1 MKIDGLD
8 REFIVIGENVHTTR
22 VLLRRNNRVRVDD
35 NGADAI
41 SYLDQAGNTR
51 FLVIP
56 EIIKKTQ
63 DFQEGRVKHVKAA
76 LQIAMA
82 ENCDTGL
89 NYIQTIVTQQ
99 EAAGADYLDINVDEV
114 SLKKAEQI
122 AAMQWLVDKV
132 MRMATRPLSIDSS
145 DIDVISSGLAT
156 YDGRN
161 GPPLLNSA
169 SMERPTAF
177 QKARSFVKIERAKET
192 DLERLI

>member
-1 MKIDGLD
+1 MRIDGLD

-41 SYLDQAGNTR
+41 SYMDQAGNSR

-56 EIIKKTQ
+56 EIIKETQ
-63 DFQEGRVKHVKAA
+63 DFQEGRIKHVKAA

-89 NYIQTIVTQQ
+89 DYIRTIVTQQ

-122 AAMQWLVDKV
+122 TAMQ
-132 MRMATRPLSIDSS
+132 
-145 DIDVISSGLAT
+145 
-156 YDGRN
+156 
-161 GPPLLNSA
+161 
-169 SMERPTAF
+169 
-177 QKARSFVKIERAKET
+177 
-192 DLERLI
+192 